1 MKTGL
6 VSVTFRKLR
15 PEEIIRL
22 AAANALDAIEWGGDI
37 HVPCGDTDTARRV
50 GEMTR
55 QAGLSVACYGSYLRL
70 TDGEDPLPAVRTA
83 QALGAPLLRVWAGKK
98 GSGDASERDRAEIVR
113 NARACA
119 DAARSC
125 GIDVAF
131 EYHGGT
137 LTDSSASCLR
147 LLKEADRGN
156 LFTLW
161 QPPVGMSAE
170 DCVRGIRAA
179 AAFIRNI
186 HVFSWREHER
196 LPLCEGRAKWA
207 ACLREIRALPGER
220 CLLLE
225 FVKDDDPAQLAA
237 DARTLKQWLEEA
249 DGASD
254 TSEPEKR

>member
-6 VSVTFRKLR
+6 VSVTFRKLQ

-22 AAANALDAIEWGGDI
+22 AAESALDAIEWGGDI

-55 QAGLSVACYGSYLRL
+55 RAGLSVACYGSYLRL

-98 GSGDASERDRAEIVR
+98 GSAEASEQDRAQSVR
-113 NARACA
+113 NARVCA
-119 DAARSC
+119 DAARAC

-137 LTDSSASCLR
+137 LTDSSASCLK
-147 LLKEADRGN
+147 LLREADRAN

-161 QPPVGMSAE
+161 QPPVGMSTE

-179 AAFIRNI
+179 APFIRNI

-196 LPLCEGRAKWA
+196 LPLREGREKWA

-225 FVKDDDPAQLAA
+225 FVAGDDPACFSA
-237 DARTLKQWLEEA
+237 DARTLKQWLREAENTEE
-249 DGASD
+249 
-254 TSEPEKR
+254 R